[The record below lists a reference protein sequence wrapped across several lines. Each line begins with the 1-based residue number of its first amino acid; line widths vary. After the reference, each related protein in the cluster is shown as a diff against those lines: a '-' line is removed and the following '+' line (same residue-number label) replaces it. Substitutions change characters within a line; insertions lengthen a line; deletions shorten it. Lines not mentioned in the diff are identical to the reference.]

1 VSAATPLGGKV
12 AVITG
17 AGSGL
22 GAAMARLFA
31 GAGMSVAALDI
42 DEASAQRTAT
52 SLASEFSVATTSLR
66 VDVGVA
72 GSVADAA
79 RHVAA
84 SLGGCDV
91 LCANVGVQ
99 QFGAIDALTEQDWR
113 WVLDVNVLG
122 TVRTV
127 REFLPLLR
135 SRSGFRR
142 IVLTAS
148 SSVLAPGVR
157 MGAYQT
163 SKFAVMG
170 FGETLRE
177 ELAGEG
183 IGVTILFPAGMTTR
197 HLESSALAR
206 PANLGAS
213 ERRTEDLQAM
223 LAHRP
228 MAAGDVVA
236 PEHAIRNLMAGL
248 VDDVPYVVTH
258 GSFRPFYDER
268 RGAMDVALDR
278 MEAS

>member
-1 VSAATPLGGKV
+1 MTAAELAGQI

-42 DEASAQRTAT
+42 DEASARQTAT
-52 SLASEFSVATTSLR
+52 ALAHEFSVPTTSLR
-66 VDVGVA
+66 VDVGDES
-72 GSVADAA
+72 SVSDAA
-79 RHVAA
+79 RHVA
-84 SLGGCDV
+84 SKLGGCDV

-99 QFGAIDALTEQDWR
+99 QFGAIEDLTEHDWR
-113 WVLDVNVLG
+113 WVLEVNVLG
-122 TVRTV
+122 MVRTV

-135 SRSGFRR
+135 SRHGWRR

-148 SSVLAPGVR
+148 SSVLSPGVR
-157 MGAYQT
+157 MGVYQT

-177 ELAGEG
+177 ELADEG
-183 IGVTILFPAGMTTR
+183 IGVTILFPAGMATR

-206 PANLGAS
+206 PSQLGAS
-213 ERRTEDLQAM
+213 VRRPEDLQAM

-228 MAAGDVVA
+228 MADGDVVTPA
-236 PEHAIRNLMAGL
+236 HAIRNLLAGL
-248 VDDVPYVVTH
+248 IDDVPYVVTH
-258 GSFRPFYDER
+258 GSFRPFYDQR
-268 RGAMDVALDR
+268 RNAMDAALDR